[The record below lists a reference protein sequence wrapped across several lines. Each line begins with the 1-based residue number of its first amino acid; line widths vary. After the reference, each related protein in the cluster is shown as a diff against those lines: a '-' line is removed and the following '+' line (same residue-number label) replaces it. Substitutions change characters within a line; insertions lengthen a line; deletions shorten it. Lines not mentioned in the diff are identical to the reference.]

1 MILISILDVTMNNY
15 IDNVILDQ
23 ITWYPVFIFMV
34 IAMAISVILFIV
46 AYILGFDSKIDIEK
60 SSSYECGFNPFSE
73 TRYRFD
79 VKFYLVSILFVIF
92 DVEILYFFPFSINIL
107 NLPKESFA
115 IYVVFYL
122 ILMVGIVYEV
132 SRGILDFEN

>member
-1 MILISILDVTMNNY
+1 MKNMFLYNNDVIFNMT
-15 IDNVILDQ
+15 
-23 ITWYPVFIFMV
+23 TWQPIVVFMV
-34 IAMAISVILFIV
+34 IALLLSVILFVV

-92 DVEILYFFPFSINIL
+92 DVEILYFFPFSVTML
-107 NLPKESFA
+107 SLPKESLV
-115 IYVVFYL
+115 IYTVFYL
-122 ILMVGIVYEV
+122 ILMVGILYEV
-132 SRGILDFEN
+132 SRGILDFDN